1 MLKTV
6 SMTEEYVRA
15 FEALSPE
22 KAEVLRFHGDVIPGG
37 AAAVVRTEEGTLDE
51 TFLGAGFLQEGPSY
65 HARERCPRLPF
76 YNIHMDFAV
85 DYADPEAVPAAE
97 MLLQELIARCAVLK
111 EEAPERTLALTYW
124 VRSEAR
130 ETRTFLESFG
140 FRKVYRMY
148 HMVREI
154 GGEGARQTGMTSAD
168 VTSAE
173 NAPVI
178 AEADL
183 LDPAAMKD
191 YIDATEESYGVP
203 DSEEEMRFRI
213 LRQGARIFTIEGKT
227 FVTVWD
233 LGNGC
238 AVTENIFTRK
248 AFRRQGF
255 AKRLL
260 MGVTERLCAEGFERL
275 SLNVYPE
282 YALSALRMYRALGFE
297 TVRETD
303 EEYIMVHRLVE

>member
-15 FEALSPE
+15 FEALSPQ

-148 HMVREI
+148 HMVREL
-154 GGEGARQTGMTSAD
+154 GEEPCETP
-168 VTSAE
+168 AE
-173 NAPVI
+173 TDPVI
-178 AEADL
+178 TEISL
-183 LDPAAMKD
+183 LSPEAMKD
-191 YIDATEESYGVP
+191 YVEATAESYGVP

-227 FVTVWD
+227 YVTVWD

-275 SLNVYPE
+275 FLNVYPE
-282 YALSALRMYRALGFE
+282 YAAKALRMYRSLGYRRAYTLLEMHCIFTSE
-297 TVRETD
+297 S
-303 EEYIMVHRLVE
+303 

>member
-6 SMTEEYVRA
+6 SFTEEYARA

-140 FRKVYRMY
+140 FRKAYRMY
-148 HMVREI
+148 HMVREL
-154 GGEGARQTGMTSAD
+154 GEEPCETP
-168 VTSAE
+168 AE
-173 NAPVI
+173 TDPVI
-178 AEADL
+178 TETSL
-183 LDPAAMKD
+183 LSPEAMKD
-191 YIDATEESYGVP
+191 YVEATAEAYGVP

-233 LGNGC
+233 LGNGD
-238 AVTENIFTRK
+238 AVTENIFTKK
-248 AFRRQGF
+248 AFRRQGLAKKLLEGV
-255 AKRLL
+255 AKRLR
-260 MGVTERLCAEGFERL
+260 GEGFERL
-275 SLNVYPE
+275 CLNVYPR
-282 YALSALRMYRALGFE
+282 YAAHALRMYRSLGYRRAYTLLEMHCIFTSE
-297 TVRETD
+297 S
-303 EEYIMVHRLVE
+303 